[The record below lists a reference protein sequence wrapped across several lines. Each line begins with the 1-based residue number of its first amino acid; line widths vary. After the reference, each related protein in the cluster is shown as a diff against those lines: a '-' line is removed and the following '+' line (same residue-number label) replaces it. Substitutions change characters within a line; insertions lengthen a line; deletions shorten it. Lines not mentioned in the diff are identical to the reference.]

1 MRTDLF
7 DFALPADR
15 IALRPVS
22 PRDSAR
28 LLVVKLGTAGGEQP
42 LTPLTPAEAGVQEAK
57 RKDWMPAFAGMSG
70 NEETQNK
77 FGRRS

>member
-42 LTPLTPAEAGVQEAK
+42 LTPLTPAEAGVQGG
-57 RKDWMPAFAGMSG
+57 RKDAATPGFPLAR
-70 NEETQNK
+70 E
-77 FGRRS
+77 